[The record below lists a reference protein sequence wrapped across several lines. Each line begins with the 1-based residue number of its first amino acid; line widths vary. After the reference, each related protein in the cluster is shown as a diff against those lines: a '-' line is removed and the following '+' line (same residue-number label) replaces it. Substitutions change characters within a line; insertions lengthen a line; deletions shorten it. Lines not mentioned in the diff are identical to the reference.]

1 MEVDKGSCDV
11 IWDRSD
17 YIMEAEKRLSDKT
30 IYKDV
35 TFNKNIKTS
44 QKRVMESFKAWTVDV
59 L

>member
-44 QKRVMESFKAWTVDV
+44 QKRVMESFKA
-59 L
+59 